1 MGEVKDSMDRNGAA
15 GETRKNLRFEVATE
29 LYRAIPEIEEDVTA
43 RPDGHSSV
51 DFITALA
58 ASPTPEEAITY
69 CAYVLP
75 RRFSVWWG
83 HECLK
88 KIDDTLGEID
98 RQMLE
103 LAAAW
108 VGALDEDSR
117 YRALDAA
124 MATKSKTPGVW
135 VALAAGWSSG
145 SMVGPDLPPVP
156 PPPYLT
162 ARAVN
167 AGILSALARIDYEH
181 RDEHLQ
187 RFVRMALLLAQ
198 ER

>member
-1 MGEVKDSMDRNGAA
+1 VGDVK
-15 GETRKNLRFEVATE
+15 ETVNVDTKRKNLRFEVAHE
-29 LYRAIPEIEEDVTA
+29 LYEAIPEIEEDVTA
-43 RPDGHSSV
+43 RPGEHSSIE
-51 DFITALA
+51 FITQLA
-58 ASPTPEEAITY
+58 KSPTPEEAITY

-88 KIDDTLGEID
+88 KIDDTLEDID
-98 RQMLE
+98 RKMLE

-108 VGALDEDSR
+108 VGKPEEDSR

-124 MATKSKTPGVW
+124 MLTDSKTPGVW
-135 VALAAGWSSG
+135 VALGAGWSSG

-156 PPPYLT
+156 PPPFLT

-187 RFVRMALLLAQ
+187 RFVRMALMLT
-198 ER
+198 EEG